1 MTKQEQQA
9 RLNDRFYEKQ
19 DLLNSLQGSDY
30 IEHKIVDAICAW
42 AKGSKPTVSGLV
54 SSILS
59 FIGDDA
65 QYAGFPESKE
75 VLRSEINSA
84 EAEIAELEQADI
96 EEEVSAE

>member
-9 RLNDRFYEKQ
+9 RLNDRFSEKQ
-19 DLLNSLQGSDY
+19 DLLNSLQSSDY

-42 AKGSKPTVSGLV
+42 AKGSKPTVSSLV

-59 FIGDDA
+59 LIGDDA
-65 QYAGFPESKE
+65 QYSGFPESKE
-75 VLRSEINSA
+75 VLRGKINFA
-84 EAEIAELEQADI
+84 ETEIAELEGAEV